1 MRPLDMREFLFN
13 DDDNL
18 NDNVDDNLGLGLNE
32 DVLNLLIRDGYKA
45 GFYTWTR
52 LIIP

>member
-1 MRPLDMREFLFN
+1 MREFFLTMT
-13 DDDNL
+13 
-18 NDNVDDNLGLGLNE
+18 DNVDDNLGLGLDDN
-32 DVLNLLIRDGYKA
+32 VLNLLIRGGYKA